1 MTSEIAAML
10 DELMGRNRN
19 LESGKTSDK
28 VSFHDS
34 EVCHFYL
41 CGFCPHELF
50 VNTRADLGPCKKI
63 HDEAI
68 RKEYQM
74 SNEVFKLGYEDRFFE
89 FMQDCIIEV
98 ERRIKRNRQ
107 RLDQNKDEDSVV
119 NPETAETAN
128 RLSVLSIEITNHLL
142 QIEQLG
148 EKGEVA
154 AAMTKTQEVEK
165 LKDEREKIRM
175 SARIQREPTN
185 SYTGLQEKQ
194 MEVCEIC
201 GSFLIVGDAQARV
214 DDHLMGKQHM
224 GYARIR
230 AKISELKDIFDKKRA
245 KERVDKKA
253 EKTASDDKKEK
264 SADMEKDVKTEPRS
278 ERSSERRDSR
288 ASDRSQ
294 SDRQSDRHSDR
305 RVSVKDE
312 RKSSRYDDRDRDR
325 KRDRESGRRDERRDD
340 RSDRRRSKDRSERDR
355 GDRDKGERRGSK
367 HEHKD
372 RSRDKDRRKRS
383 RSRSHKKESSRLSSK
398 ERRRENGRSGKENGE
413 RTKS

>member
-1 MTSEIAAML
+1 MTAEIAAML

-19 LESGKTSDK
+19 EESGNASDK
-28 VSFHDS
+28 VSFRDS

-68 RKEYQM
+68 RKEYQT
-74 SNEVFKLGYEDRFFE
+74 STDVFKLGYEELFFD

-98 ERRIKRNRQ
+98 ERRIKRNKQ
-107 RLDQNKDEDSVV
+107 RLDQNKDEETVV

-128 RLSVLSIEITNHLL
+128 RLSVLSIEITNVLL
-142 QIEQLG
+142 EIESLG

-154 AAMTKTQEVEK
+154 MAMTKTAEVDK
-165 LKDEREKIRM
+165 LKEERERIRLA
-175 SARIQREPTN
+175 SKASQDPTTN

-230 AKISELKDIFDKKRA
+230 AKIAELKDVFEKRRDKR
-245 KERVDKKA
+245 RGSGTDKD
-253 EKTASDDKKEK
+253 EKKDKSD
-264 SADMEKDVKTEPRS
+264 KDVKS
-278 ERSSERRDSR
+278 EKDEASGADVKSEKTRDSTERRDSR
-288 ASDRSQ
+288 TSERS
-294 SDRQSDRHSDR
+294 SYSDR
-305 RVSVKDE
+305 RGSRHDE
-312 RKSSRYDDRDRDR
+312 RRSSKYEDRTDSRRESKRDDRRDDRDRDR
-325 KRDRESGRRDERRDD
+325 
-340 RSDRRRSKDRSERDR
+340 RSERRRSKDRRDR
-355 GDRDKGERRGSK
+355 RDK
-367 HEHKD
+367 
-372 RSRDKDRRKRS
+372 SRDRDRRKRS
-383 RSRSHKKESSRLSSK
+383 RSRSRHKSERSRLSSK
-398 ERRRENGRSGKENGE
+398 DSKEHRRDRGHENGRSGKENGE
-413 RTKS
+413 RS